1 MGAFFAYTIYSGVF
15 LLFLF
20 LFYKVLISNEKQI
33 SLNRILLLSCYA
45 LAFAAWPLSR
55 IEWSSGGVAAPGVVG
70 LELPMLKEVGTGSD
84 TSSIVPQILIWIYLI
99 GATLVL
105 LKTLFSTAR
114 LLFYIR
120 NGRSVRMEDFTLVV
134 MPDNNISPFS
144 FGRKIVMSERDYE
157 TVRETVTAHELAH
170 IQCRHYLD
178 LVIAHTVCVVLWYNP
193 ASWMMLDELKLLHE
207 YQADAKVID
216 RGVDISAYQM
226 LLIRKTVGNRF
237 QTLAN
242 NLNHSK
248 LKNRIAMMQKEKSG
262 GMRRM
267 KVLALAIAPMV
278 AFGVMNLPAV
288 ASDLKSLEE
297 VSLTQEPVE
306 VVGVGSAAKGAGAT
320 SEDIVPADF
329 PGGTEKLMEY
339 LALNIRY
346 PESAMKE
353 NRSGRTIVG
362 YTIGTEGSISNIK
375 ILKSSSPDLDEEA
388 IRVVKKMPNW
398 IPSKR
403 NGKAIDTEFALPVN
417 FRLPSSPEA
426 EEITLQ
432 GKTKLD
438 EVVVVGYGTAPIEIP
453 EYHGVAVPSGPS
465 ESANKE
471 DLQWEPT
478 VAVDEGLG
486 ADTPKYGEG
495 PIYGEGPMYV
505 DGVKYEKSLD
515 NLDAEKI
522 DYIKVYRK
530 GNKDYPEGAIF
541 IMMKK

>member
-1 MGAFFAYTIYSGVF
+1 MGAFFAYTIYSSVF

-20 LFYKVLISNEKQI
+20 LFYKVLLSSEKQI
-33 SLNRILLLSCYA
+33 MLNRIILLSCYA
-45 LAFAAWPLSR
+45 LTFAAWPISQ
-55 IEWSSGGVAAPGVVG
+55 IEWKSVG
-70 LELPMLKEVGTGSD
+70 MEPQTLERLELPMLQAVEIEDGAQSRL
-84 TSSIVPQILIWIYLI
+84 PQILIWIYLI
-99 GATLVL
+99 GALLVL

-120 NGRSVRMEDFTLVV
+120 NGRSVGMEDYTLVV

-157 TVRETVTAHELAH
+157 AVRETVTAHELAH

-178 LVIAHTVCVVLWYNP
+178 LVIAHIVCIVLWYNP

-237 QTLAN
+237 HTLAN

-288 ASDLKSLEE
+288 ASDLKSLED

-306 VVGVGSAAKGAGAT
+306 VVGVGSAAKG
-320 SEDIVPADF
+320 EDGTPEDLVPADF
-329 PGGTEKLMEY
+329 PGGTDKLMEY
-339 LALNIRY
+339 LAMNIRY

-353 NRSGRTIVG
+353 SRSGRTIVG
-362 YTIGTEGSISNIK
+362 YTIGADGSIYNIK

-398 IPSKR
+398 TPAMR
-403 NGKAIDTEFALPVN
+403 NGKAIETEFALPVN

-426 EEITLQ
+426 EDITLQ

-453 EYHGVAVPSGPS
+453 EYHGVATLSDPS
-465 ESANKE
+465 ESANAE

-486 ADTPKYGEG
+486 ADTPV
-495 PIYGEGPMYV
+495 YV

-515 NLDAEKI
+515 NLDPKKI
-522 DYIKVYRK
+522 ESIQVYRR
-530 GNKDYPEGAIF
+530 GDKDYPNGAIL
-541 IMMKK
+541 IKMKK